1 MQCMNMCLLCSPWR
15 SKPSK
20 RRCWAEELA
29 EQIPRVFSRLHRFS
43 PPHELQLRQGHND
56 ALGGALC
63 WRRHIAV
70 QRIHSHHAVLGL
82 VVLEYEASRGKWG
95 KHDKSNKKSKK
106 EPAAINR
113 WKNVWHASCFSWASR
128 CTKWIAHEWG
138 CIFLPYAVENDTQ
151 LCLASPLLGS
161 ARACSLDI
169 S

>member
-1 MQCMNMCLLCSPWR
+1 MQCMNMCLLCSPWG

-20 RRCWAEELA
+20 RRCWDEELA
-29 EQIPRVFSRLHRFS
+29 EQIPSVFSRLHRFS

-106 EPAAINR
+106 N
-113 WKNVWHASCFSWASR
+113 
-128 CTKWIAHEWG
+128 
-138 CIFLPYAVENDTQ
+138 L
-151 LCLASPLLGS
+151 LCLASPLLES

-169 S
+169 SWTMLWGSWGLVQLYQRLQVHFGIVS

>member
-1 MQCMNMCLLCSPWR
+1 MQCMNMCLLCSPWG

-29 EQIPRVFSRLHRFS
+29 ERIPSVFSRLHRFS

-113 WKNVWHASCFSWASR
+113 
-128 CTKWIAHEWG
+128 
-138 CIFLPYAVENDTQ
+138 
-151 LCLASPLLGS
+151 
-161 ARACSLDI
+161 
-169 S
+169 